1 MLHRGHAAR
10 ASDHVRALA
19 AGIVVFVAAAILTVP
34 SANAAPKFCT
44 YDFPVA
50 PPNARCV
57 NYNSFGSL
65 EGGYCWLNLPAYTPD
80 GRAVPSSCDYYD
92 NAPPEAGRPPNPQ
105 MVPPASIPTRPSAD
119 PAPSPSTATSTPVQ
133 SPQPAANTSE
143 KTGVSTGGTGK
154 LVGVR
159 LARNDGYDRLVL
171 EFTDGVPAY
180 KIGYRPLP
188 AYADPSGKDIPLPGA
203 SESIRVTLTG
213 ATGNGGG
220 PDGVQTY
227 FGPSTITA
235 ETTVV
240 TEAKAAGDFEA
251 VLSWVVGLR
260 SKVPFRVTT
269 LSGPPRLAIDFEH

>member
-1 MLHRGHAAR
+1 MLHRGHAVKSSSGLR
-10 ASDHVRALA
+10 TFA
-19 AGIVVFVAAAILTVP
+19 AGIVTALAAAILTVP
-34 SANAAPKFCT
+34 PANAAPKFCT

-57 NYNSFGSL
+57 NYNNFGNL
-65 EGGYCWLNLPAYTPD
+65 DGGYCWLNLPAYTPD

-92 NAPPEAGRPPNPQ
+92 NTPPGVGRPPNPQ
-105 MVPPASIPTRPSAD
+105 MVPPAATPTRPSAD
-119 PAPSPSTATSTPVQ
+119 PAPAPSASAPAPV
-133 SPQPAANTSE
+133 PPPLPAANTSD
-143 KTGVSTGGTGK
+143 KTGSSTGGTGK

-159 LARNDGYDRLVL
+159 LARNNGYDRIVL
-171 EFTDGVPAY
+171 EFADGLPAY

-188 AYADPSGKDIPLPGA
+188 AYADPSGKEILLPGA
-203 SESIRVTLTG
+203 SESVHVTLTG

-227 FGPSTITA
+227 FGPSTVTA
-235 ETTVV
+235 DTTVV

-269 LSGPPRLAIDFEH
+269 LTGPPRLAIDFEH